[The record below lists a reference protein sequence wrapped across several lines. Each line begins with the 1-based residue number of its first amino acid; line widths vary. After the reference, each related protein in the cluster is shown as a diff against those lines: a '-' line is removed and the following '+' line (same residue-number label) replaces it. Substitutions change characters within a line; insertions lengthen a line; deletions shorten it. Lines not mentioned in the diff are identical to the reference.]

1 MSTRHI
7 TSFLIALTTLWLIL
21 ATSPAQAQSNI
32 LSLNVPVEGTLQAG
46 EESIYLLPM
55 RDGGMVT
62 IYVEG
67 ISGDLDPRLS
77 IRNASGEEIIANDD
91 IAYPDN
97 TNALVEAFSAGMTG
111 TYAVAVSGF
120 GDTAGNFRLSVLP
133 GYGDVIADDLLQ
145 SAADWQLMPIN
156 ETGESG
162 EMSMNAGTLNV
173 DVSGVD
179 ASVIIPHTS
188 AEVPDTYYAQVNISG
203 ISGREGWQVG
213 IILNYIDDQNYAVV
227 NVDSGGLWRASYV
240 ANGERTVIRDW
251 RSHPAIVAGTTNFSL
266 GVFVKDNDIEAF
278 YDNQLIGSLHAE
290 ALPDGDRIGLSVSA
304 ANSVGAA
311 ASVQFQDMII
321 TAPVTAS
328 AAMPPRLV
336 YGDATVTMRELKRR
350 SRIPSGGELNLTI
363 PESSAQNLQDG
374 VSRFNLARG
383 QQYADFVMAANVS
396 WQGASSGIN
405 GCGFAVRDSVNEQI
419 YGLIYVDN
427 TGAVSIT
434 QRIEDNYEQT
444 IFRDDLP
451 VSGTNH
457 HLLVIALG
465 DELHYYI
472 NGHYVGTIRNELSTG
487 GVSEAVVNYTPANT
501 SCEFRN
507 LWLWRW
513 Q

>member
-1 MSTRHI
+1 MQRI
-7 TSFLIALTTLWLIL
+7 TTFLLTVTALWLVL
-21 ATSPAQAQSNI
+21 AAVPAQSQSSNI
-32 LSLNVPVEGTLQAG
+32 LSLNVPVEGTLQPG

-55 RDGGMVT
+55 RDGGMAT
-62 IYVEG
+62 LYVEG
-67 ISGDLDPRLS
+67 ISGDLDPQLS
-77 IRNASGEEIIANDD
+77 IRNASGEEIIAHDD
-91 IAYPDN
+91 IDYPDN
-97 TNALVEAFSAGMTG
+97 TNALVEAFSASMTG

-120 GDTAGNFRLSVLP
+120 GDTAGDYRITALP
-133 GYGDVIADDLLQ
+133 GYGEVLADDLLQ
-145 SAADWQLMPIN
+145 SAADWQLTPIT

-162 EMSMNAGTLNV
+162 EFSVTNGAISV

-179 ASVIIPHTS
+179 ASVILPHSTIQ
-188 AEVPDTYYAQVNISG
+188 VPDTYYMQVNVSD

-213 IILNYIDDQNYAVV
+213 ILFNHVDEQNYAML

-240 ANGERTVIRDW
+240 ANGERTIIRDW

-266 GVFVKDNDIEAF
+266 GVFVKENDIEAF

-290 ALPDGDRIGLSVSA
+290 ELPAGDSIGLSVSA
-304 ANSVGAA
+304 ANSVGAS
-311 ASVQFQDMII
+311 ASVQFQDVII
-321 TAPVTAS
+321 TEPITA
-328 AAMPPRLV
+328 ATDMPPQLV
-336 YGDATVTMRELKRR
+336 YGDATVTIRELKRR

-383 QQYADFVMAANVS
+383 QQYADFVMAAHVS
-396 WQGASSGIN
+396 WQSASDGVN
-405 GCGFAVRDSVNEQI
+405 GCGLAVRDSINDPI
-419 YGLIYVDN
+419 YGLVYVDN

-434 QRIEDNYEQT
+434 QRIDDAYEQT

-451 VSGTNH
+451 ISGTNH
-457 HLLVIALG
+457 HLLVVALG
-465 DELHYYI
+465 TELHYYV
-472 NGHYVGTIRNELSTG
+472 NGHYVGTIQNELPAG

-501 SCEFRN
+501 SCEYRN